1 MFAMSNVLGFARQE
15 RLSSHCRL
23 HVFKTKKKEKKKEAK
38 PVKAEW
44 HPWKKF
50 ILKNGM
56 NENWTI
62 RSSNTADIWGIGR
75 L

>member
-1 MFAMSNVLGFARQE
+1 MLAKCNVLGFARQE
-15 RLSSHCRL
+15 PLSRPFRLNIL
-23 HVFKTKKKEKKKEAK
+23 KTKKKEKKKEAK